1 MAEVPEHLARPGPA
15 TVEVEL
21 AAACEAWGEGG
32 VLWLEEGVA
41 GRRARLQPPVS
52 HKPSAEHPAKTP
64 TYQSAKTAAER
75 SAKTGPAAIK
85 ELVGVVVAQ
94 VEGSRLLVRCGHL
107 HWN

>member
-1 MAEVPEHLARPGPA
+1 MAEVPEHLARPGPTTA
-15 TVEVEL
+15 EVEL

-41 GRRARLQPPVS
+41 
-52 HKPSAEHPAKTP
+52 
-64 TYQSAKTAAER
+64 AKTAAER

-94 VEGSRLLVRCGHL
+94 VEGSRLLARWGHL